1 MKFVILTGMSGAGK
15 STALKMM
22 EDIGYFCVDNLPIAL
37 IEKFAELA
45 ILQDAELQKVAVGV
59 DIRSGQFLE
68 ELEDVLSRLR
78 QDGKKFDILF
88 LDSTDEVLVKRYKET
103 RRTHPLAGSERV
115 DRGIQEERRRLKFL
129 RNQADYIVDTS
140 NMLTRE
146 LKAELEKIFIQ
157 NQDYKNLFIT
167 IVSFGF
173 KYGIPT
179 DSDLVFDVRFLPNPF
194 YVEGLRTKT
203 GNDREIQEYVM
214 QFKEAGQF
222 LDKLEDKEAYPE
234 YNLNNPIDKYKKEC
248 LNELLSTVYYI
259 EPRLL
264 GGLDNKQ
271 IKVVVRMFDVLM
283 ETGEINSF
291 VKIMENVIDMT
302 AEERDE
308 LADTLK
314 YTSLSRVN
322 KTIQLLKDRAQ
333 SVANLKKLVYDE
345 NIAAGEINA
354 IQPFIENN
362 YWLLGEK
369 YHLVSAEEPN
379 FEEALRRFT
388 YLLTGEKKKKGTVK
402 IDSDNAKK
410 QMDIFAIRQM
420 PDGDIKRCI
429 VVELK
434 HPKINLAMKELNQ
447 VKKYMATI
455 LEEPNFKANN
465 IEWEFY
471 LIGNK
476 YNNDIKREI
485 LNAKSHGE
493 KSLVYYVDNCK
504 IYVKTWTEIFT
515 DFEINY
521 DFLYDKL
528 QLEQKRIIA
537 STGRTREEILQQENK
552 SSSKMPQEIT
562 LD

>member
-129 RNQADYIVDTS
+129 RNQADYIIDTS

-222 LDKLEDKEAYPE
+222 LDKLEDMLKFLIP
-234 YNLNNPIDKYKKEC
+234 N
-248 LNELLSTVYYI
+248 YI
-259 EPRLL
+259 TEGKTQL
-264 GGLDNKQ
+264 
-271 IKVVVRMFDVLM
+271 VV
-283 ETGEINSF
+283 G
-291 VKIMENVIDMT
+291 
-302 AEERDE
+302 
-308 LADTLK
+308 
-314 YTSLSRVN
+314 
-322 KTIQLLKDRAQ
+322 
-333 SVANLKKLVYDE
+333 
-345 NIAAGEINA
+345 
-354 IQPFIENN
+354 
-362 YWLLGEK
+362 
-369 YHLVSAEEPN
+369 
-379 FEEALRRFT
+379 
-388 YLLTGEKKKKGTVK
+388 
-402 IDSDNAKK
+402 
-410 QMDIFAIRQM
+410 
-420 PDGDIKRCI
+420 
-429 VVELK
+429 
-434 HPKINLAMKELNQ
+434 
-447 VKKYMATI
+447 
-455 LEEPNFKANN
+455 
-465 IEWEFY
+465 
-471 LIGNK
+471 IG
-476 YNNDIKREI
+476 
-485 LNAKSHGE
+485 
-493 KSLVYYVDNCK
+493 
-504 IYVKTWTEIFT
+504 
-515 DFEINY
+515 
-521 DFLYDKL
+521 
-528 QLEQKRIIA
+528 
-537 STGRTREEILQQENK
+537 
-552 SSSKMPQEIT
+552 
-562 LD
+562 